1 VAIKVNLLPREARA
15 ARSGRAA
22 AAAIPRAGLGVGVG
36 ISVITKALLGVFVA
50 MLLVMGLFGYRAW
63 SDRQAY
69 QAQITTLKAQNDQL
83 KGQLIELDQAER
95 AKAEIQRRIEVIGKV
110 ARSQGVPLA
119 MLNGVLRA
127 VPQGVWL
134 YGVEMKP
141 QEVKV
146 KVEDTQTAGTVGDT
160 LGRLEAKRTEVESQA
175 PRPPQRGGPAPA
187 MREVS
192 QLAGYS
198 VVIKG
203 GAFNNFQIADF
214 MDNLRKVGIFA
225 DVDFVVTE
233 AERVE
238 QTRVVSFEVTAS
250 VKL

>member
-1 VAIKVNLLPREARA
+1 MAIKINLLPREARA
-15 ARSGRAA
+15 ARTGRVAA
-22 AAAIPRAGLGVGVG
+22 PTTSYRTGGVSAGLL
-36 ISVITKALLGVFVA
+36 TKALTGVFVA
-50 MLLVMGLFGYRAW
+50 MALLMAALG
-63 SDRQAY
+63 Y
-69 QAQITTLKAQNDQL
+69 QAWASKRSLQTEITGLKAQNEQL
-83 KGQLIELDQAER
+83 KGQLNELDQAER
-95 AKAEIQRRIEVIGKV
+95 AKVEIKRRIEVIGKV
-110 ARSQGVPLA
+110 AKSQGVPLA

-134 YGVEMKP
+134 AAVEMRP

-146 KVEDTQTAGTVGDT
+146 RVDEQSAAARSET
-160 LGRLEAKRTEVESQA
+160 LGRLEAKRTEVEAQGA
-175 PRPPQRGGPAPA
+175 RPPQRGQGPT
-187 MREVS
+187 REVS

-214 MDNLRKVGIFA
+214 MDNLRKVGLFS

-233 AERVE
+233 AERIE
-238 QTRVVSFEVTAS
+238 QTRVVNFEVTAS

>member
-1 VAIKVNLLPREARA
+1 VAIKINLLPRDARA
-15 ARSGRAA
+15 ARTGRTAA
-22 AAAIPRAGLGVGVG
+22 PAPRASVGADLL
-36 ISVITKALLGVFVA
+36 TKILAGVFVL
-50 MLLVMGLFGYRAW
+50 MLAGMGLVGYRAW
-63 SDRQAY
+63 AAKRDFQGE
-69 QAQITTLKAQNDQL
+69 ITTLKAQNDQL

-95 AKAEIQRRIEVIGKV
+95 AKIEIQRRIEVIGKV
-110 ARSQGVPLA
+110 AKSQGVPLA
-119 MLNGVLRA
+119 MLNGVLKA

-146 KVEDTQTAGTVGDT
+146 TVSETPSATVGDT
-160 LGRLEAKRTEVESQA
+160 LSRLEAKRTEVEAQA
-175 PRPPQRGGPAPA
+175 PRPPQRGATPGT
-187 MREVS
+187 REVT
-192 QLAGYS
+192 QLAGFS

-203 GAFNNFQIADF
+203 GAFTNFQLADF
-214 MDNLRKVGIFA
+214 MDNLKKVGIFS

-233 AERVE
+233 AERIE

>member
-15 ARSGRAA
+15 ARPGRASA
-22 AAAIPRAGLGVGVG
+22 ALPRAGTSAGL
-36 ISVITKALLGVFVA
+36 ITRVLTGVFV
-50 MLLVMGLFGYRAW
+50 LLVLLMGTLGYRAW
-63 SDRQAY
+63 SAKREY
-69 QAQITTLKAQNDQL
+69 QTQITSLKAQNDQL
-83 KGQLIELDQAER
+83 KTQLTELRQAEA

-110 ARSQGVPLA
+110 AKSQGVPLA

-134 YGVEMKP
+134 SGVEMKP

-146 KVEDTQTAGTVGDT
+146 RVEEAQQTGAGMSET
-160 LGRLEAKRTEVESQA
+160 LGRLEAKRVEVEAQA
-175 PRPPQRGGPAPA
+175 PRPPGPARPT
-187 MREVS
+187 REVS

-203 GAFNNFQIADF
+203 SAFNNFQIADF
-214 MDNLRKVGIFA
+214 MDNLRKVGIFS

-233 AERVE
+233 AERID
-238 QTRVVSFEVTAS
+238 QTRVVSFEVTAQ

>member
-1 VAIKVNLLPREARA
+1 VVAT
-15 ARSGRAA
+15 
-22 AAAIPRAGLGVGVG
+22 PRAGVSAGLL
-36 ISVITKALLGVFVA
+36 TQALTGVFVL
-50 MLLVMGLFGYRAW
+50 MLLVMGAVGYRAW
-63 SDRQAY
+63 SAKRDLQT
-69 QAQITTLKAQNDQL
+69 QITGLKAQNDQL
-83 KGQLIELDQAER
+83 KIQLSELDQAEK
-95 AKAEIQRRIEVIGKV
+95 AKVEIQRRIEVIGKV
-110 ARSQGVPLA
+110 AKSQGVPLA

-134 YGVEMKP
+134 YGIEMKP

-146 KVEDTQTAGTVGDT
+146 RVDDTQAPMSET

-175 PRPPQRGGPAPA
+175 RPPQRNQAPTT
-187 MREVS
+187 REVS

-203 GAFNNFQIADF
+203 GAFNNFQIADV

-238 QTRVVSFEVTAS
+238 QTRVVAFEVTAS

>member
-1 VAIKVNLLPREARA
+1 VAIKINLLPREARA
-15 ARSGRAA
+15 ARTGRAPA
-22 AAAIPRAGLGVGVG
+22 PTTRAGVSASLLTQILG
-36 ISVITKALLGVFVA
+36 GVFVL
-50 MLLVMGLFGYRAW
+50 MLLGMGTLWYRAW
-63 SDRQAY
+63 TAKRDY
-69 QAQITTLKAQNDQL
+69 QTQITGLKAQNEQL
-83 KGQLIELDQAER
+83 KGQLNELDQAER
-95 AKAEIQRRIEVIGKV
+95 AKVEIQRRIEVIGKV
-110 ARSQGVPLA
+110 AKSQGVPLA

-134 YGVEMKP
+134 SGVEMKP

-146 KVEDTQTAGTVGDT
+146 QVEENKAATVSDT
-160 LGRLEAKRTEVESQA
+160 LGRLEAKRTEVEAQA
-175 PRPPQRGGPAPA
+175 PRPPQRGPAT

-192 QLAGYS
+192 QLAGYA

-203 GAFNNFQIADF
+203 SAFNNFQIADF
-214 MDNLRKVGIFA
+214 MDNLRKVGIFS

-238 QTRVVSFEVTAS
+238 QTRTVSFEVTAS

>member
-1 VAIKVNLLPREARA
+1 VSA
-15 ARSGRAA
+15 A
-22 AAAIPRAGLGVGVG
+22 PRAGVSVGLVTQ
-36 ISVITKALLGVFVA
+36 VLAGVFVL
-50 MLLVMGLFGYRAW
+50 MLLVFGLFGYRAW
-63 SDRQAY
+63 SAKREY
-69 QAQITTLKAQNDQL
+69 QTQITTLKAQNEQL
-83 KGQLIELDQAER
+83 KGQLNELDQAQR

-110 ARSQGVPLA
+110 AKSQGVPLA

-134 YGVEMKP
+134 TGVEMKP

-146 KVEDTQTAGTVGDT
+146 RVEETQAAPLGET
-160 LGRLEAKRTEVESQA
+160 LGRLEAKRTEVEGQRA
-175 PRPPQRGGPAPA
+175 RPAQKGPAPA
-187 MREVS
+187 TKEVS

>member
-15 ARSGRAA
+15 ARTGRAA
-22 AAAIPRAGLGVGVG
+22 AATTTRAGVSANTLTQILG
-36 ISVITKALLGVFVA
+36 GVFVLMILA
-50 MLLVMGLFGYRAW
+50 MGLVGYRAW
-63 SDRQAY
+63 AAKRSFQTE
-69 QAQITTLKAQNDQL
+69 ITSLKAQNEQL
-83 KGQLIELDQAER
+83 KTQLTELRQAEE
-95 AKAEIQRRIEVIGKV
+95 AKREIQRRIEVIGKV
-110 ARSQGVPLA
+110 AKSQGVPLA
-119 MLNGVLRA
+119 VLNGVMKA

-134 YGVEMKP
+134 TGMEMKP
-141 QEVKV
+141 QEIRVR
-146 KVEDTQTAGTVGDT
+146 VEETQTAATMSET
-160 LGRLEAKRTEVESQA
+160 LGRLEAKRTEVEGQA
-175 PRPPQRGGPAPA
+175 ARPQRGAA
-187 MREVS
+187 AASREVM

-214 MDNLRKVGIFA
+214 MDNLKKVGIFS

-233 AERVE
+233 ADRIE

>member
-1 VAIKVNLLPREARA
+1 MAIKINLLPREARA
-15 ARSGRAA
+15 ARTGRAA
-22 AAAIPRAGLGVGVG
+22 APPLRAGVSARLLTKILG
-36 ISVITKALLGVFVA
+36 GVFVL
-50 MLLVMGLFGYRAW
+50 MLLGMGLLGYRAW
-63 SDRQAY
+63 STKGEYRT
-69 QAQITTLKAQNDQL
+69 QITSLKAQNEQL
-83 KGQLIELDQAER
+83 KGQLNELDQAER
-95 AKAEIQRRIEVIGKV
+95 AKVEIQRRIEVIGKV
-110 ARSQGVPLA
+110 AKSQGVPLA

-134 YGVEMKP
+134 YGVDMKP
-141 QEVKV
+141 QEIKV
-146 KVEDTQTAGTVGDT
+146 RVEEQTAATMSET
-160 LGRLEAKRTEVESQA
+160 LGRLEAKRTEVEAQSA
-175 PRPPQRGGPAPA
+175 RPPQRGQAPA
-187 MREVS
+187 TREVS

-233 AERVE
+233 AERIE
-238 QTRVVSFEVTAS
+238 QTRVVSFEVTAV

>member
-15 ARSGRAA
+15 ARPGRA
-22 AAAIPRAGLGVGVG
+22 AAAIPRAGIGAGL
-36 ISVITKALLGVFVA
+36 ITRVLAGVFV
-50 MLLVMGLFGYRAW
+50 LLVLLMATMGYRAW
-63 SDRQAY
+63 SAKRDY
-69 QAQITTLKAQNDQL
+69 QTQITSLKAQDEQL
-83 KGQLIELDQAER
+83 KTQLTELRQAEN
-95 AKAEIQRRIEVIGKV
+95 AKSEIQRRIEVIGKV
-110 ARSQGVPLA
+110 AKSQGVPLA

-134 YGVEMKP
+134 SGIEMKP

-146 KVEDTQTAGTVGDT
+146 RVEEPQQTAAAMSET
-160 LGRLEAKRTEVESQA
+160 LGRLEAKRTEVEAQA
-175 PRPPQRGGPAPA
+175 PRSQGTARPT
-187 MREVS
+187 REVS

-203 GAFNNFQIADF
+203 SAFNNFQIADF

-225 DVDFVVTE
+225 DVDFIVTE

-238 QTRVVSFEVTAS
+238 QTRVVSFEVTAM

>member
-1 VAIKVNLLPREARA
+1 MAIKINLLPREARA
-15 ARSGRAA
+15 ARTGRAA
-22 AAAIPRAGLGVGVG
+22 APTFPRAGVSAGLLTKILG
-36 ISVITKALLGVFVA
+36 GVFVL
-50 MLLVMGLFGYRAW
+50 MLLAMSLVGYRAW
-63 SDRQAY
+63 SAKRDY
-69 QAQITTLKAQNDQL
+69 QTQITSLKAQNEQL
-83 KGQLIELDQAER
+83 KGQLNELDQAEK
-95 AKAEIQRRIEVIGKV
+95 AKVEIQRRIEVIGKV
-110 ARSQGVPLA
+110 AKSQGVPLA

-134 YGVEMKP
+134 YGVDMKP
-141 QEVKV
+141 QEIKV
-146 KVEDTQTAGTVGDT
+146 RVEEQTAATMSET
-160 LGRLEAKRTEVESQA
+160 LGRLEAKRTEVEGQA
-175 PRPPQRGGPAPA
+175 RPPQRGQAA
-187 MREVS
+187 ATREVS

-233 AERVE
+233 AERVD
-238 QTRVVSFEVTAS
+238 QTRVVSFEVTAT

>member
-15 ARSGRAA
+15 ARPGRALA
-22 AAAIPRAGLGVGVG
+22 AAPRAGVSVG
-36 ISVITKALLGVFVA
+36 LLTQVLVGVFVL
-50 MLLVMGLFGYRAW
+50 MLLVVGALGYRAW
-63 SDRQAY
+63 SAKREY
-69 QAQITTLKAQNDQL
+69 ETQIRTLKAQNEQL
-83 KGQLIELDQAER
+83 KGQLNELDQAQR
-95 AKAEIQRRIEVIGKV
+95 AKAEIQRRIDVIGRV
-110 ARSQGVPLA
+110 AKSQGVPLA

-134 YGVEMKP
+134 SAVEMKP
-141 QEVKV
+141 QEIKV
-146 KVEDTQTAGTVGDT
+146 RVE
-160 LGRLEAKRTEVESQA
+160 ESQA
-175 PRPPQRGGPAPA
+175 QLGDTFGALQAKRSEVEAQGARQPARGQAAGT
-187 MREVS
+187 REVS

-238 QTRVVSFEVTAS
+238 QTRVVSFEVTAV

>member
-1 VAIKVNLLPREARA
+1 MAIKVNLLPREARG
-15 ARSGRAA
+15 ARPGRAVSA
-22 AAAIPRAGLGVGVG
+22 APRAGVSVGLVTQ
-36 ISVITKALLGVFVA
+36 VLAGVFVL
-50 MLLVMGLFGYRAW
+50 MLLVFGLFGYRAW
-63 SDRQAY
+63 SAKREY
-69 QAQITTLKAQNDQL
+69 QTQITTLKAQNEQL
-83 KGQLIELDQAER
+83 KGQLNELDQAQR

-110 ARSQGVPLA
+110 AKSQGVPLA

-134 YGVEMKP
+134 TGVEMKP

-146 KVEDTQTAGTVGDT
+146 RVEETQAAPLGET
-160 LGRLEAKRTEVESQA
+160 LGRLEAKRTEVEGQRA
-175 PRPPQRGGPAPA
+175 RPAQKGPAPA
-187 MREVS
+187 TKEVS

>member
-22 AAAIPRAGLGVGVG
+22 APVAPRAGLGTG
-36 ISVITKALLGVFVA
+36 LLTQVLGGVFVL
-50 MLLVMGLFGYRAW
+50 MLLVMGLFGYRAYAAKR
-63 SDRQAY
+63 DY
-69 QAQITTLKAQNDQL
+69 QTEITKLKAQNEQL
-83 KGQLIELDQAER
+83 KGQLVELDQAER
-95 AKAEIQRRIEVIGKV
+95 AKLEIQRRIEVIGKV
-110 ARSQGVPLA
+110 AKSQGVPLA
-119 MLNGVLRA
+119 MLNGVLKA
-127 VPQGVWL
+127 VPQGLWL
-134 YGVEMKP
+134 TGVEMKP
-141 QEVKV
+141 QEIKV
-146 KVEDTQTAGTVGDT
+146 RVEEGGAPMSDT
-160 LGRLEAKRTEVESQA
+160 LSRLEAKRTEIEGQG
-175 PRPPQRGGPAPA
+175 PKPPQRAPQGPA
-187 MREVS
+187 REVS

-214 MDNLRKVGIFA
+214 MDNLRKAGLFA

-233 AERVE
+233 AERIE

>member
-1 VAIKVNLLPREARA
+1 VAIKINLLPREARA
-15 ARSGRAA
+15 ARTGRAVA
-22 AAAIPRAGLGVGVG
+22 APPTAGTNAGF
-36 ISVITKALLGVFVA
+36 ITRVLTGVFV
-50 MLLVMGLFGYRAW
+50 LLLLLMGTLGYRAW
-63 SDRQAY
+63 SAKREY
-69 QAQITTLKAQNDQL
+69 QTQITSLKAQNEQL
-83 KGQLIELDQAER
+83 KTQLTELRQAEE

-110 ARSQGVPLA
+110 AKSQGVPLA

-134 YGVEMKP
+134 SGVEMKP

-146 KVEDTQTAGTVGDT
+146 KVEEPQQTAAGMSET
-160 LGRLEAKRTEVESQA
+160 LGRLEAKRVEVEAQA
-175 PRPPQRGGPAPA
+175 PRPSGPARPT
-187 MREVS
+187 REVS

-203 GAFNNFQIADF
+203 SAFNNFQIADF

-233 AERVE
+233 AERID
-238 QTRVVSFEVTAS
+238 QTRVVAFEVTAQ

>member
-1 VAIKVNLLPREARA
+1 MAIKINLLPREARA
-15 ARSGRAA
+15 AKTGRAP
-22 AAAIPRAGLGVGVG
+22 AAIPRVGVG
-36 ISVITKALLGVFVA
+36 AGRLTQILGAVFVLMLLG
-50 MLLVMGLFGYRAW
+50 MGTLWYRAW
-63 SDRQAY
+63 TAKRDY
-69 QAQITTLKAQNDQL
+69 QTQITSLKAQNEQL
-83 KGQLIELDQAER
+83 KGQLNELDQAEK
-95 AKAEIQRRIEVIGKV
+95 AKVEIQRRIEVIGKV
-110 ARSQGVPLA
+110 AKSQGVPLA

-134 YGVEMKP
+134 SGVEMKP

-146 KVEDTQTAGTVGDT
+146 QVEDSKAATVSDT
-160 LGRLEAKRTEVESQA
+160 LGRLEAKRTEVEAQA
-175 PRPPQRGGPAPA
+175 PRPPQRGPAT

-192 QLAGYS
+192 QLAGYA

-203 GAFNNFQIADF
+203 SAFNNFQIADF
-214 MDNLRKVGIFA
+214 MDNLRKIGLFS

-238 QTRVVSFEVTAS
+238 QTRVVSFEVTAN

>member
-1 VAIKVNLLPREARA
+1 LAIKVNLLPREARA
-15 ARSGRAA
+15 ARPGRAPA
-22 AAAIPRAGLGVGVG
+22 AAPRIGAGAGAGL
-36 ISVITKALLGVFVA
+36 ITQALVGVFVLV
-50 MLLVMGLFGYRAW
+50 LLVLGVFGYRAW
-63 SDRQAY
+63 SAKREY
-69 QAQITTLKAQNDQL
+69 QTQITTLKAQNDQL
-83 KGQLIELDQAER
+83 KGQLNELDQAQR
-95 AKAEIQRRIEVIGKV
+95 AKAEIQRRIDVIGKV
-110 ARSQGVPLA
+110 AKSQGVPLA
-119 MLNGVLRA
+119 VLNGVLRA

-134 YGVEMKP
+134 AGVEMKP
-141 QEVKV
+141 QEIKV
-146 KVEDTQTAGTVGDT
+146 RVEEAQAAPLGETF
-160 LGRLEAKRTEVESQA
+160 GRLEAKRAEVEGQA
-175 PRPPQRGGPAPA
+175 RQQPRGAPA
-187 MREVS
+187 TREVT

-238 QTRVVSFEVTAS
+238 QTRVVSFEVTAL

>member
-15 ARSGRAA
+15 ARPGRAQA
-22 AAAIPRAGLGVGVG
+22 AASRAAVSAGLL
-36 ISVITKALLGVFVA
+36 TQALVGVFVL
-50 MLLVMGLFGYRAW
+50 MLLVLGVFGYRAW
-63 SDRQAY
+63 SAKREY
-69 QAQITTLKAQNDQL
+69 QTQITTLKAQNDQL
-83 KGQLIELDQAER
+83 KGQLNELDQAQK

-110 ARSQGVPLA
+110 AKSQGVPLA

-134 YGVEMKP
+134 TGVEMKP

-146 KVEDTQTAGTVGDT
+146 RVEETQAAPLGETF
-160 LGRLEAKRTEVESQA
+160 GRLEAKRAEVEAQGA
-175 PRPPQRGGPAPA
+175 RPPQRGQAPA
-187 MREVS
+187 TREVS
-192 QLAGYS
+192 QLTGYS